1 MMKYTDKEL
10 QLATQIAY
18 MKIDPNGS
26 VTSVVLFYLVPIS
39 YECSHNDN
47 KF

>member
-1 MMKYTDKEL
+1 MMKYTDKKL

-18 MKIDPNGS
+18 MKIAPDGS